1 MTVFIGIDPGL
12 ISGAVGAID
21 HNGKFIYCG
30 DIHSDGG
37 RIVFGRFK
45 NQLLGCVNSGDVAQ
59 IVIEDVHT
67 MPGQGIAS
75 TGRFMRATGAIE
87 AICYLTAVTHMVSP
101 QRWKLDMGVDGDKG
115 YSLESARELWPEAE
129 LKLKKHHGR
138 AEALLIA
145 EWLRREFA

>member
-12 ISGAVGAID
+12 VSGAVGAID

-30 DIHSDGG
+30 DIAGDAG
-37 RIVFGRFK
+37 RIIPGRLK
-45 NQLLGCVNSGDVAQ
+45 NQLLDCIQSGDVAQ

-75 TGRFMRATGAIE
+75 SGRFMRAAGAIE

-101 QRWKLDMGVDGDKG
+101 QRWKKDMGLDGDKNL
-115 YSLESARELWPEAE
+115 SLESAQTLWPESGIN
-129 LKLKKHHGR
+129 LKKHHGR